1 MKHDCQKIWKLKNTP
16 EGPLVH
22 YINNFSIYLVEQG
35 YCRRH
40 VGNKI
45 RTVARFSSWLN
56 TYKISVSAVTQKLAV
71 QFLSKD
77 NHQKAVNTGQFST
90 LRDLIVFLQQSGA
103 ILNTPA
109 PVNRTHAQQV
119 VYLFGRYL
127 IEDKGLSH
135 KTVIQYSPFI
145 ERFLTTCFDSR
156 PITLS
161 SLTGMNVIDFIRHEA
176 ARLSVVRAKVATNAL
191 RAFLRFG
198 VYLGKINADLIES
211 VPTVASWAMTGI
223 PRAISQQHIQAVLA
237 SCNRHSAIGRRDYA
251 ILMLLV
257 YLGLRSGEVVALTL
271 DSIDWERGSISI
283 DGKCA
288 QTTNLPLPV
297 EVGQAIA
304 DYLEHGRPDSH
315 TRALFLRAL
324 APIRGLGSQTTIG
337 TIVGSAISRAGVNTP
352 TRGAHQ
358 FRHAV
363 ATNML
368 RNGASMT
375 EIGCLLRHKHPKTTN
390 IYAKVDLDALRSLSL
405 AWPGG
410 V

>member
-1 MKHDCQKIWKLKNTP
+1 MKHDCQKIWRLKNTP

-22 YINNFSIYLVEQG
+22 YINKFSIYLIEQG

-77 NHQKAVNTGQFST
+77 NHPKAVQTGQFST
-90 LRDLIVFLQQSGA
+90 LRDLIVFLQQSGV

-127 IEDKGLSH
+127 IEDKGLSN

-145 ERFLTTCFDSR
+145 ERFLTACFDSR

-161 SLTGMNVIDFIRHEA
+161 SLTGRDVIDFIQHEA
-176 ARLSVVRAKVATNAL
+176 ARLSIVRTKVATNAL
-191 RAFLRFG
+191 RAFLCFG
-198 VYLGKINADLIES
+198 VYLGKINAGLIES

-297 EVGQAIA
+297 DVGQAIA
-304 DYLEHGRPDSH
+304 DYLKHGRPEGH
-315 TRALFLRAL
+315 VRALFLRAL

-337 TIVGSAISRAGVNTP
+337 TIVSSAISRAGVNTP

-358 FRHAV
+358 FRHAI

-368 RNGASMT
+368 RKGASMN
-375 EIGCLLRHKHPKTTN
+375 EIGCLLRHKRPKTTN